1 MSMMDNILGMG
12 RYGYVNESWEPEL
25 QYDDVDSVEPLAR
38 GVDSM
43 EFMMESIFNNELNM
57 RNLDTAIMCEEYAY
71 LRENGTEMVYEA
83 GTITNIIEKAKKAIL
98 KLWNDIQKF
107 LKDQIEKFT
116 SKAEDRFLKKYE
128 SKAKDK
134 KVKIKGDPNLFTYGV
149 ESTVGDIT
157 KLLQALETSAKEI
170 ADNARG
176 IEFDEGEKKEK
187 STGNVNY
194 IDHDKWLK
202 TFNDKLIEVYG
213 ADNVKANDTPSEVIN
228 TVIQKRKDSMKEG
241 QTFESNAAIAEFK
254 KLQGEQG
261 RKEIR
266 KVYEKSKS
274 NINQYLKT
282 LKKMESAARRFKIL
296 PTDASSE
303 IHKAVAAVNKLGS
316 YTAKVNRGGL
326 KMLNMIKSQCKQ
338 IIVVAAAQ
346 QVGDLKTESYSS
358 YIESVEIL

>member
-187 STGNVNY
+187 TERAVNDCEGKTGRERQKQKN
-194 IDHDKWLK
+194 K
-202 TFNDKLIEVYG
+202 
-213 ADNVKANDTPSEVIN
+213 VK
-228 TVIQKRKDSMKEG
+228 
-241 QTFESNAAIAEFK
+241 SNAI
-254 KLQGEQG
+254 
-261 RKEIR
+261 
-266 KVYEKSKS
+266 
-274 NINQYLKT
+274 
-282 LKKMESAARRFKIL
+282 M
-296 PTDASSE
+296 P
-303 IHKAVAAVNKLGS
+303 
-316 YTAKVNRGGL
+316 
-326 KMLNMIKSQCKQ
+326 
-338 IIVVAAAQ
+338 
-346 QVGDLKTESYSS
+346 
-358 YIESVEIL
+358 

>member
-1 MSMMDNILGMG
+1 MDSYDSNLYNSTIFFIGECYVCSRDNG
-12 RYGYVNESWEPEL
+12 DGGYRISFI
-25 QYDDVDSVEPLAR
+25 Y
-38 GVDSM
+38 
-43 EFMMESIFNNELNM
+43 
-57 RNLDTAIMCEEYAY
+57 
-71 LRENGTEMVYEA
+71 
-83 GTITNIIEKAKKAIL
+83 TNICKNYVAEGYKYLESFEKDYIPIFTYQVEGITIKKLICMDYGKNTVCLLYRIQNQDAETTL
-98 KLWNDIQKF
+98 KLAPLVNFRDFHSMSTNHHFNIRQ
-107 LKDQIEKFT
+107 EV
-116 SKAEDRFLKKYE
+116 
-128 SKAKDK
+128 KDK